1 MCFFGHGA
9 SGTQGSRQKSYE
21 VELMGLCSAS
31 TDALAESAV
40 AAAVCPDGAA
50 GLASPSAWAWVSPL
64 PLVLPSVL
72 LSRCLANAS
81 VCCPRDSTLSWA
93 SLRGS
98 ENCFP
103 RSETESL

>member
-50 GLASPSAWAWVSPL
+50 DFGWVFVSALASVSGVAWSLEGPSVWAPGLASVCVTCPRGASDWAAGLASPSAWAWVSP
-64 PLVLPSVL
+64 
-72 LSRCLANAS
+72 
-81 VCCPRDSTLSWA
+81 
-93 SLRGS
+93 
-98 ENCFP
+98 
-103 RSETESL
+103 